1 MLSILTLMIQNQK
14 TDRAFLFGRHKK
26 VAAPT
31 IDKETISKKINEQVV
46 AYLNSGGQIQKC
58 TPFAYSDEERE
69 TLGVTH
75 RKTINK
81 MSEKFYK

>member
-1 MLSILTLMIQNQK
+1 MNINDRNQK
-14 TDRAFLFGRHKK
+14 TDRAFLFGRQHKK
-26 VAAPT
+26 QNNLVLDRR
-31 IDKETISKKINEQVV
+31 IVSQKINEQVV

-58 TPFAYSDEERE
+58 TPFAYSNEERE

>member
-1 MLSILTLMIQNQK
+1 MNRNDRNQK

-26 VAAPT
+26 QNDLVLDRR
-31 IDKETISKKINEQVV
+31 IVSQKINEQVV

-69 TLGVTH
+69 TLGTTH
-75 RKTINK
+75 RNTINK